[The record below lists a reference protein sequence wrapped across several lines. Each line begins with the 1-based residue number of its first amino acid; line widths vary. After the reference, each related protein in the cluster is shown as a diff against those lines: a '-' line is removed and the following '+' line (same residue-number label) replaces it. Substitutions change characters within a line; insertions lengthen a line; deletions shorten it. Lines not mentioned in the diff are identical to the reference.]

1 MTKTHL
7 LVFYDYRQEIGDKM
21 MSIKK
26 KTLRIPMNERLY
38 GRKGCRVIAEKLLET
53 GRIDSMTEGQLACE
67 IFAHA
72 YVFYNYRFVPKRLG
86 QTDLFKRV
94 LRSASD
100 GVDLEDGGDSLIRR
114 IAYRMIWLMPAFPIN

>member
-1 MTKTHL
+1 MRT
-7 LVFYDYRQEIGDKM
+7 G
-21 MSIKK
+21 K

-38 GRKGCRVIAEKLLET
+38 GRRGCKLIAEKLLES
-53 GRIDSMTEGQLACE
+53 GRIDSMTESQLACE

-72 YVFYNYRFVPKRLG
+72 YVFYNFRFVPGRLK
-86 QTDLFKRV
+86 QTDLFKKV

-100 GVDLEDGGDSLIRR
+100 GVDLEDGGDSLKRR

>member
-1 MTKTHL
+1 
-7 LVFYDYRQEIGDKM
+7 M
-21 MSIKK
+21 MSRK

-38 GRKGCRVIAEKLLET
+38 ARKGCKMIAEKLLES
-53 GRIDSMTEGQLACE
+53 GRIDGMTESQLSCE

-72 YVFYNYRFVPKRLG
+72 YVFYNFRLVPKRLSKTG
-86 QTDLFKRV
+86 LFKKV

>member
-1 MTKTHL
+1 MT
-7 LVFYDYRQEIGDKM
+7 VDKM

-38 GRKGCRVIAEKLLET
+38 ARKGCKVIAEKLLES
-53 GRIDSMTEGQLACE
+53 GRIDGMTESQLSCE

-72 YVFYNYRFVPKRLG
+72 YVFYNFRFVPGMLREKVIFR
-86 QTDLFKRV
+86 KI

>member
-1 MTKTHL
+1 MAEATVTRKHINIPMEETL
-7 LVFYDYRQEIGDKM
+7 NNRKLCKM
-21 MSIKK
+21 MAKEIAANKSI
-26 KTLRIPMNERLY
+26 
-38 GRKGCRVIAEKLLET
+38 T
-53 GRIDSMTEGQLACE
+53 GMTESQLSRE

-72 YVFYNYRFVPKRLG
+72 YVFYNFRFVPKKLSK
-86 QTDLFKRV
+86 TDLFKKI

>member
-1 MTKTHL
+1 
-7 LVFYDYRQEIGDKM
+7 M

-38 GRKGCRVIAEKLLET
+38 GRRGCKVIAEKLLES
-53 GRIDSMTEGQLACE
+53 GRIDGMTESQLSCE

-72 YVFYNYRFVPKRLG
+72 YVFYNFRFVPKKLSK
-86 QTDLFKRV
+86 TDLFKKI

>member
-1 MTKTHL
+1 
-7 LVFYDYRQEIGDKM
+7 M
-21 MSIKK
+21 MSRK

-38 GRKGCRVIAEKLLET
+38 ARKGCKMIAEKLLES
-53 GRIDSMTEGQLACE
+53 GRIDGMTESQLSCE

-72 YVFYNYRFVPKRLG
+72 YVFYNFRFVPGKIAESS
-86 QTDLFKRV
+86 LFMKI

>member
-1 MTKTHL
+1 
-7 LVFYDYRQEIGDKM
+7 M

-38 GRKGCRVIAEKLLET
+38 GRRGCKVIAEKLLESK
-53 GRIDSMTEGQLACE
+53 RIDGMTESQLSCE

-72 YVFYNYRFVPKRLG
+72 YVFYNFRFVPKKLSE
-86 QTDLFKRV
+86 TDLFKKI

>member
-1 MTKTHL
+1 MT
-7 LVFYDYRQEIGDKM
+7 D
-21 MSIKK
+21 KK

-38 GRKGCRVIAEKLLET
+38 ARRGCKLIAEKLLES
-53 GRIDSMTEGQLACE
+53 GRIDSMTESQLACE

-72 YVFYNYRFVPKRLG
+72 YVFYNFRFVPGRLG
-86 QTDLFKRV
+86 QTDLFKKV

-100 GVDLEDGGDSLIRR
+100 GVDLEDGGDNLKRR

>member
-1 MTKTHL
+1 
-7 LVFYDYRQEIGDKM
+7 M
-21 MSIKK
+21 MSRK

-38 GRKGCRVIAEKLLET
+38 AKKGCKVIAEKLLES
-53 GRIDSMTEGQLACE
+53 GRIEGMTESQLSCE

-72 YVFYNYRFVPKRLG
+72 YVFYNFRFVPKQLG
-86 QTDLFKRV
+86 KTDLFKKI

-100 GVDLEDGGDSLIRR
+100 GVDIEDGGDSLIRR